1 MCLLCCKRE
10 DPDLEAANNAV
21 IPSEEEEDRMM
32 MPGVILH
39 MEKLNNMGEEATFT
53 VSEKAQSCFTD
64 IVVSPHMISD
74 HMPYNVT
81 DALDAI
87 VKGAGGGSPKNN
99 V

>member
-21 IPSEEEEDRMM
+21 MPSEEEEDRMM

-39 MEKLNNMGEEATFT
+39 MEKLNVGEEATFT